1 MAKQQGHS
9 ALVAKL
15 NNLPVTLLICT
26 LISFG
31 LTVFLGISSQFAYE
45 DQIELT
51 ANAQR
56 FAAGSATL
64 ADEVRAYAATADKAH
79 YDAYHYE
86 LSTARNREIGLEKMR
101 AIGISDAEEQMIAQ
115 MGKISNSLVPLEES
129 ALSSAGAGDRESAL
143 SAVYG
148 PEYSRAISQISEIES
163 RFLSAIDERSSSR
176 VKFFTIL
183 LSVSGLLTGA
193 FIISVIVVQF
203 KNIRFVQGNLAVPI
217 TKIREEME
225 KIAEGSILR
234 RFEMAPDESEV
245 GQLVEA
251 IKHTKRNLRKY
262 VSDISETLSRMAS
275 GNLDTRITIDYVG
288 DFEPI
293 KSSLDGILDS
303 LNDTIGRLAKSV
315 NATATAVTEKA
326 AGVLSGAD
334 ELAHGAGEQA
344 QRIEQISE
352 TVNGLATKM
361 IDIAESARRSFAST
375 EAAAGELAASN
386 EQMHEMQEAMNDI
399 SVASEGIKKINDTIA
414 SIGSRTTIVALNA
427 AIEAA
432 KAGAVGR
439 GFSVVADEVRNLAKL
454 CGDASRDTNAMLAST
469 MKAVDRGI
477 ELTHNMTLAME
488 KLITASR
495 ESSKDISEIST
506 ESKGQA
512 ASLQSLAQGFE
523 QISAIVQENAA
534 TAESSADAAK
544 ELNTQ
549 AANLKKL
556 QQVFDMF
563 TLRK

>member
-64 ADEVRAYAATADKAH
+64 TDEVRAYAATADKAH
-79 YDAYHYE
+79 YDAYQYE
-86 LSTARNREIGLEKMR
+86 LNTARNREIGLEKMR

-129 ALSSAGAGDRESAL
+129 ALSSAGAGDREAAL